1 MASLAVDNNNGIMK
15 INWTIH
21 GGGSDGYYYNE
32 GELQAK
38 KKMHEDFVNV
48 KDLFEYINDQLPQEK
63 KIKSLK
69 IFRWTSPGASI
80 VSNQEID
87 DVFREIFE
95 HPYWPQL
102 YEGAWKTRNAMGK
115 DFKHL
120 EATVGSDEMDKR
132 GPGEL
137 LKDLQLFMYDEA
149 NPQEA
154 SDIFLNELLSTE
166 FINKYTKTIHK
177 ESLLPKR
184 EELIEKIIIN
194 NNLTNVIH
202 ETIND
207 KSERIT
213 TKIYDNKINAI
224 LTYASEQKNCLRI
237 YIQGHGGNPFSYSYH
252 NKLLKFFV
260 SEGCDFLSM
269 SMTGLGINEGSF
281 SYPSR
286 YGFISLDKEM
296 AKNHK
301 NYSFF
306 YDEDNPKLDPLTL
319 FISPHYK
326 IIKSLTP
333 NYENISI
340 MGISGGGWYSVWLS
354 ALIPKINI
362 CPALK

>member
-1 MASLAVDNNNGIMK
+1 MKSKYIFFVLIMSTFFFIWGLGVGVYK
-15 INWTIH
+15 WFPYSN
-21 GGGSDGYYYNE
+21 
-32 GELQAK
+32 LQNAKQIFNLNK
-38 KKMHEDFVNV
+38 KKNNI
-48 KDLFEYINDQLPQEK
+48 KDI
-63 KIKSLK
+63 
-69 IFRWTSPGASI
+69 SI
-80 VSNQEID
+80 
-87 DVFREIFE
+87 
-95 HPYWPQL
+95 
-102 YEGAWKTRNAMGK
+102 
-115 DFKHL
+115 
-120 EATVGSDEMDKR
+120 DEV
-132 GPGEL
+132 
-137 LKDLQLFMYDEA
+137 
-149 NPQEA
+149 
-154 SDIFLNELLSTE
+154 
-166 FINKYTKTIHK
+166 FINKFTKTIQK

-194 NNLTNVIH
+194 NNLTNVIY

-354 ALIPKINI
+354 ALIPKIKFSVSYAGSLPMEYRKFQGISGDWEQQDSQIYNYVSYWELYKLMTLNEKGKI
-362 CPALK
+362 NRQAILVFNDKDNCCFFNPYAQHFKLKIDKLNWKNFKVIIDENDKHIMNVNLVKEIFKLNK

>member
-1 MASLAVDNNNGIMK
+1 MKSKYIFFVLIMSTFFFIWGLGVGVYK
-15 INWTIH
+15 WFPYSN
-21 GGGSDGYYYNE
+21 
-32 GELQAK
+32 LQNAKQIFNLNK
-38 KKMHEDFVNV
+38 KKNNI
-48 KDLFEYINDQLPQEK
+48 KDI
-63 KIKSLK
+63 
-69 IFRWTSPGASI
+69 SI
-80 VSNQEID
+80 
-87 DVFREIFE
+87 
-95 HPYWPQL
+95 
-102 YEGAWKTRNAMGK
+102 
-115 DFKHL
+115 
-120 EATVGSDEMDKR
+120 DE
-132 GPGEL
+132 
-137 LKDLQLFMYDEA
+137 
-149 NPQEA
+149 
-154 SDIFLNELLSTE
+154 E

-194 NNLTNVIH
+194 NNLINVIN
-202 ETIND
+202 EKIND

-354 ALIPKINI
+354 ALIPKIKFSVSYAGSLPMEYRKFQGISGDWEQQDSQIYNYVSYWELYKLMTLNEKGKI
-362 CPALK
+362 NRQAILVFNDEDNCCFFNPYAQHFKLKIDKLNWKNFKVIIDENDKHIMNVNLVKEIFKLNK

>member
-1 MASLAVDNNNGIMK
+1 MKSKYIFFVLIMSTFFFIWGLGIGVYK
-15 INWTIH
+15 WFPYSN
-21 GGGSDGYYYNE
+21 
-32 GELQAK
+32 LQNAKQIFNLNK
-38 KKMHEDFVNV
+38 KKNNI
-48 KDLFEYINDQLPQEK
+48 KDI
-63 KIKSLK
+63 
-69 IFRWTSPGASI
+69 SI
-80 VSNQEID
+80 
-87 DVFREIFE
+87 
-95 HPYWPQL
+95 
-102 YEGAWKTRNAMGK
+102 
-115 DFKHL
+115 
-120 EATVGSDEMDKR
+120 DE
-132 GPGEL
+132 
-137 LKDLQLFMYDEA
+137 
-149 NPQEA
+149 
-154 SDIFLNELLSTE
+154 E

-194 NNLTNVIH
+194 NNLTNVIY

-354 ALIPKINI
+354 ALIPKIKFSVSYAGSLPMEYRKFEGISGDWEQQDSQIYNYVSYWELYKLMTLNEKGKI
-362 CPALK
+362 NRQAILVFNDEDNCCFFNPYAQHFKLKIDKLNWKNFKVIIDENDKHIMNVNLVKEIFKLNK

>member
-1 MASLAVDNNNGIMK
+1 MKSKYIFFVLIMSTFFFIWGLGVGVYK
-15 INWTIH
+15 WFPYSN
-21 GGGSDGYYYNE
+21 
-32 GELQAK
+32 LQNAKQIFNLNK
-38 KKMHEDFVNV
+38 KKNNI
-48 KDLFEYINDQLPQEK
+48 KDI
-63 KIKSLK
+63 
-69 IFRWTSPGASI
+69 SI
-80 VSNQEID
+80 
-87 DVFREIFE
+87 
-95 HPYWPQL
+95 
-102 YEGAWKTRNAMGK
+102 
-115 DFKHL
+115 
-120 EATVGSDEMDKR
+120 DE
-132 GPGEL
+132 
-137 LKDLQLFMYDEA
+137 
-149 NPQEA
+149 
-154 SDIFLNELLSTE
+154 E

-194 NNLTNVIH
+194 NNLINVIN

-354 ALIPKINI
+354 ALIPKIKFSVSYAGSLPMEYRKFQGISGDWEQQDSQIYNYVSYWELYKLMTLNEKGKI
-362 CPALK
+362 NRQAILVFNDKDNCCFFNPYAQHFKLKIDKLNWKNFKVIIDENDKHIMNVNLVKEIFKLNK

>member
-1 MASLAVDNNNGIMK
+1 MKSKYIFFVLIMSTFFFIWGLGVGVYK
-15 INWTIH
+15 WFPYSN
-21 GGGSDGYYYNE
+21 
-32 GELQAK
+32 LQNAKQIFNLNK
-38 KKMHEDFVNV
+38 KKNNI
-48 KDLFEYINDQLPQEK
+48 KDI
-63 KIKSLK
+63 
-69 IFRWTSPGASI
+69 SI
-80 VSNQEID
+80 
-87 DVFREIFE
+87 
-95 HPYWPQL
+95 
-102 YEGAWKTRNAMGK
+102 
-115 DFKHL
+115 
-120 EATVGSDEMDKR
+120 DE
-132 GPGEL
+132 
-137 LKDLQLFMYDEA
+137 
-149 NPQEA
+149 
-154 SDIFLNELLSTE
+154 E

-354 ALIPKINI
+354 ALIPKIKFSVSY
-362 CPALK
+362 A

>member
-1 MASLAVDNNNGIMK
+1 MKSKYIFFVLIMSTFFFIWGLGVGVYK
-15 INWTIH
+15 WFPYSN
-21 GGGSDGYYYNE
+21 
-32 GELQAK
+32 LQNAKQIFNLNK
-38 KKMHEDFVNV
+38 KKNNI
-48 KDLFEYINDQLPQEK
+48 KDI
-63 KIKSLK
+63 
-69 IFRWTSPGASI
+69 SI
-80 VSNQEID
+80 
-87 DVFREIFE
+87 
-95 HPYWPQL
+95 
-102 YEGAWKTRNAMGK
+102 
-115 DFKHL
+115 
-120 EATVGSDEMDKR
+120 DE
-132 GPGEL
+132 
-137 LKDLQLFMYDEA
+137 
-149 NPQEA
+149 
-154 SDIFLNELLSTE
+154 E

-340 MGISGGGWYSVWLS
+340 MGISGGGWYTVWLS
-354 ALIPKINI
+354 ALIPKIKFSVSYAGSLPMEYRKFEGISGDWEQQDSQIYNYVSYWELYKLMTLNEKGKI
-362 CPALK
+362 NRQAILVFNDEDNCCFFNPYAQHFKLKIDKLNWKNFKVIIDENDKHIMNVNLVKEIFKLNK

>member
-1 MASLAVDNNNGIMK
+1 MKSKYIFFVLIMSTFFFIWGLGIGVYK
-15 INWTIH
+15 WFPYSN
-21 GGGSDGYYYNE
+21 
-32 GELQAK
+32 LQNAKQIFNLNK
-38 KKMHEDFVNV
+38 KKNNI
-48 KDLFEYINDQLPQEK
+48 KDI
-63 KIKSLK
+63 
-69 IFRWTSPGASI
+69 SI
-80 VSNQEID
+80 
-87 DVFREIFE
+87 
-95 HPYWPQL
+95 
-102 YEGAWKTRNAMGK
+102 
-115 DFKHL
+115 
-120 EATVGSDEMDKR
+120 DE
-132 GPGEL
+132 
-137 LKDLQLFMYDEA
+137 
-149 NPQEA
+149 
-154 SDIFLNELLSTE
+154 E

-194 NNLTNVIH
+194 NNLTNVIY

-354 ALIPKINI
+354 ALIPKIKFSVSYAGSLPMEYRKFQGISGDWEQQDSQIYNYVSYWELYKLMTLNEKGKI
-362 CPALK
+362 NRQAILVFNDEDNCCFFNPYAQHFKLKIDKLNWKNFKVIIDENDKHIMNVNLVKEIFKLNK

>member
-1 MASLAVDNNNGIMK
+1 MKSKYIFFVLIMSTFFFIWGLGIGVYK
-15 INWTIH
+15 WFPYSN
-21 GGGSDGYYYNE
+21 
-32 GELQAK
+32 LQNAKQIFNLNK
-38 KKMHEDFVNV
+38 KKNNI
-48 KDLFEYINDQLPQEK
+48 KDI
-63 KIKSLK
+63 
-69 IFRWTSPGASI
+69 SI
-80 VSNQEID
+80 
-87 DVFREIFE
+87 
-95 HPYWPQL
+95 
-102 YEGAWKTRNAMGK
+102 
-115 DFKHL
+115 
-120 EATVGSDEMDKR
+120 DE
-132 GPGEL
+132 
-137 LKDLQLFMYDEA
+137 
-149 NPQEA
+149 
-154 SDIFLNELLSTE
+154 E

-354 ALIPKINI
+354 ALIPKIKFSVSYAGSLPMEYRKFQGISGDWEQQDSQIYNYVSYWELYKLMTLNEKGKI
-362 CPALK
+362 NRQAILVFNDEDNCCFFNPYAQHFKLKIDKLNWKNFKVIIDENDKHIMNVNLVKEIFKLNK

>member
-1 MASLAVDNNNGIMK
+1 MK
-15 INWTIH
+15 SKYIFFILIISTFFFIWGLGVGVYKWFPYSN
-21 GGGSDGYYYNE
+21 
-32 GELQAK
+32 LQNAKQIFNLNK
-38 KKMHEDFVNV
+38 KKNNI
-48 KDLFEYINDQLPQEK
+48 KDI
-63 KIKSLK
+63 
-69 IFRWTSPGASI
+69 SI
-80 VSNQEID
+80 
-87 DVFREIFE
+87 
-95 HPYWPQL
+95 
-102 YEGAWKTRNAMGK
+102 
-115 DFKHL
+115 
-120 EATVGSDEMDKR
+120 DE
-132 GPGEL
+132 
-137 LKDLQLFMYDEA
+137 
-149 NPQEA
+149 
-154 SDIFLNELLSTE
+154 E

-194 NNLTNVIH
+194 NNLTNVIY

-354 ALIPKINI
+354 ALIPKIKFSVSYAGSLPMEYRKFEGISGDWEQQDSQIYNYVSYWELYKLMTLNEKGKI
-362 CPALK
+362 NRQAILVFNDEDNCCFFNPYAQHFKLKIDKLNWKNFKVIIDENDKHIMNVNLVKEIFKLNK

>member
-1 MASLAVDNNNGIMK
+1 MKSKYIFFVLIMSTFFFIWGLGVGVYK
-15 INWTIH
+15 WFP
-21 GGGSDGYYYNE
+21 YYN
-32 GELQAK
+32 LQNAKQIFNLNK
-38 KKMHEDFVNV
+38 KKN
-48 KDLFEYINDQLPQEK
+48 N
-63 KIKSLK
+63 IKNIS
-69 IFRWTSPGASI
+69 
-80 VSNQEID
+80 ID
-87 DVFREIFE
+87 DV
-95 HPYWPQL
+95 
-102 YEGAWKTRNAMGK
+102 
-115 DFKHL
+115 
-120 EATVGSDEMDKR
+120 
-132 GPGEL
+132 
-137 LKDLQLFMYDEA
+137 
-149 NPQEA
+149 
-154 SDIFLNELLSTE
+154 

-177 ESLLPKR
+177 ETLLSKR

-194 NNLTNVIH
+194 NNLINVIN

-207 KSERIT
+207 KSEKIT

-260 SEGCDFLSM
+260 GEGCDFLSM

-286 YGFISLDKEM
+286 YGLISLDKEM

-306 YDEDNPKLDPLTL
+306 YDENNPKLDPLTL

-333 NYENISI
+333 NYKNISI

-354 ALIPKINI
+354 ALIPKIKFSVSYAGSLPMEYRKFEGISGDWEQQDSQIYNYVSYWELYKLMTLNEKGKI
-362 CPALK
+362 NRQTILVFNDEDDCCFFNPYAQHFKLKIDKLNWKNFKVIIDKNDKHIMNVNLVKEIFKLNK

>member
-1 MASLAVDNNNGIMK
+1 MKSKYIFFVLIMSTFFFIWGLGVGVYK
-15 INWTIH
+15 WFPYSN
-21 GGGSDGYYYNE
+21 
-32 GELQAK
+32 LQNAKQIFNLNK
-38 KKMHEDFVNV
+38 KKNNI
-48 KDLFEYINDQLPQEK
+48 KDI
-63 KIKSLK
+63 
-69 IFRWTSPGASI
+69 SI
-80 VSNQEID
+80 
-87 DVFREIFE
+87 
-95 HPYWPQL
+95 
-102 YEGAWKTRNAMGK
+102 
-115 DFKHL
+115 
-120 EATVGSDEMDKR
+120 DE
-132 GPGEL
+132 
-137 LKDLQLFMYDEA
+137 
-149 NPQEA
+149 
-154 SDIFLNELLSTE
+154 E

-194 NNLTNVIH
+194 NNLTNVIY

-354 ALIPKINI
+354 ALIPKIKFSVSYAGSLPMEYRKFEGISGDWEQQDSQIYNYVSYWELYKLMTLNEKGKI
-362 CPALK
+362 NRQAILVFNDEDNCCFFNPYAQHFKLKIDKLNWKNFKVIIDENDKHIMNVNLVKEIFKLNK

>member
-1 MASLAVDNNNGIMK
+1 MKSKYIFFVLIMSTFFFIWGLGIGVYK
-15 INWTIH
+15 WFPYSN
-21 GGGSDGYYYNE
+21 
-32 GELQAK
+32 LQNAKQIFNLNK
-38 KKMHEDFVNV
+38 KKNNI
-48 KDLFEYINDQLPQEK
+48 KDI
-63 KIKSLK
+63 
-69 IFRWTSPGASI
+69 SI
-80 VSNQEID
+80 
-87 DVFREIFE
+87 
-95 HPYWPQL
+95 
-102 YEGAWKTRNAMGK
+102 
-115 DFKHL
+115 
-120 EATVGSDEMDKR
+120 DE
-132 GPGEL
+132 
-137 LKDLQLFMYDEA
+137 
-149 NPQEA
+149 
-154 SDIFLNELLSTE
+154 E

-354 ALIPKINI
+354 ALIPKIKFSVSYAGSLPMEYRKFEGISGDWEQQDSQIYNYVSYWELYKLMTLNEKGKI
-362 CPALK
+362 NRQAILVFNDKDNCCFFNPYAQHFKLKIDKLNWKNFKVIIDENDKHIMNVNLVKEIFKLNK

>member
-1 MASLAVDNNNGIMK
+1 MKSKYIFFVLIMSTFFFIWGLGVGVYK
-15 INWTIH
+15 WFPYSN
-21 GGGSDGYYYNE
+21 
-32 GELQAK
+32 LQNAKQIFNLNK
-38 KKMHEDFVNV
+38 KKNNI
-48 KDLFEYINDQLPQEK
+48 KDI
-63 KIKSLK
+63 
-69 IFRWTSPGASI
+69 SI
-80 VSNQEID
+80 
-87 DVFREIFE
+87 
-95 HPYWPQL
+95 
-102 YEGAWKTRNAMGK
+102 
-115 DFKHL
+115 
-120 EATVGSDEMDKR
+120 DE
-132 GPGEL
+132 
-137 LKDLQLFMYDEA
+137 
-149 NPQEA
+149 
-154 SDIFLNELLSTE
+154 E

-194 NNLTNVIH
+194 NNLTNVIY

-354 ALIPKINI
+354 ALIPKIKFSVSYAGSLPMEYRKFQGISGDWEQQDSQIYNYVSYWELYKLMTLNEKGKI
-362 CPALK
+362 NRQAILVFNDEDNCCFFNPYAQHFKLKIDKLNWKNFKVIIDENDKHIMNVNLVKEIFKLNK

>member
-1 MASLAVDNNNGIMK
+1 MKSKYIFFVLIMSTFFFIWGLGIGVYK
-15 INWTIH
+15 WFPYSN
-21 GGGSDGYYYNE
+21 
-32 GELQAK
+32 LQNAKQIFNLNK
-38 KKMHEDFVNV
+38 KKNNI
-48 KDLFEYINDQLPQEK
+48 KDI
-63 KIKSLK
+63 
-69 IFRWTSPGASI
+69 SI
-80 VSNQEID
+80 
-87 DVFREIFE
+87 
-95 HPYWPQL
+95 
-102 YEGAWKTRNAMGK
+102 
-115 DFKHL
+115 
-120 EATVGSDEMDKR
+120 DE
-132 GPGEL
+132 
-137 LKDLQLFMYDEA
+137 
-149 NPQEA
+149 
-154 SDIFLNELLSTE
+154 E
-166 FINKYTKTIHK
+166 FINKYIKTIHK

-224 LTYASEQKNCLRI
+224 LTYASDQKNCLRI

-354 ALIPKINI
+354 ALIPKIKFSVSYAGSLPMEYRKFEGISGDWEQQDSQIYNYVSYWELYKLMTLNEKGKI
-362 CPALK
+362 NRQAILVFNDEDNCCFFNPYAQHFKLKIDKLNWKNFKVIIDENDKHIMNVNLVKEIFKLNK

>member
-1 MASLAVDNNNGIMK
+1 MSTFFFIWGLGIGVYK
-15 INWTIH
+15 WFPYSN
-21 GGGSDGYYYNE
+21 
-32 GELQAK
+32 LQNAKQIFNLNK
-38 KKMHEDFVNV
+38 KKNNI
-48 KDLFEYINDQLPQEK
+48 KDI
-63 KIKSLK
+63 
-69 IFRWTSPGASI
+69 SI
-80 VSNQEID
+80 
-87 DVFREIFE
+87 
-95 HPYWPQL
+95 
-102 YEGAWKTRNAMGK
+102 
-115 DFKHL
+115 
-120 EATVGSDEMDKR
+120 DE
-132 GPGEL
+132 
-137 LKDLQLFMYDEA
+137 
-149 NPQEA
+149 
-154 SDIFLNELLSTE
+154 E

-194 NNLTNVIH
+194 NNLTNVIY

-354 ALIPKINI
+354 ALIPKIKFSVSYAGSLPMEYRKFQGISGDWEQQDSQIYNYVSYWELYKLMTLNEKGKI
-362 CPALK
+362 NRQAILVFNDEDNCCFFNPYAQHFKLKIDKLNWKNFKVIIDENDKHIMNVNLVKEIFKLNK

>member
-1 MASLAVDNNNGIMK
+1 MSTFFFIWGLGIGVYK
-15 INWTIH
+15 WFPYSN
-21 GGGSDGYYYNE
+21 
-32 GELQAK
+32 LQNAKQIFNLNK
-38 KKMHEDFVNV
+38 KKNNI
-48 KDLFEYINDQLPQEK
+48 KDI
-63 KIKSLK
+63 
-69 IFRWTSPGASI
+69 SI
-80 VSNQEID
+80 
-87 DVFREIFE
+87 
-95 HPYWPQL
+95 
-102 YEGAWKTRNAMGK
+102 
-115 DFKHL
+115 
-120 EATVGSDEMDKR
+120 DE
-132 GPGEL
+132 
-137 LKDLQLFMYDEA
+137 
-149 NPQEA
+149 
-154 SDIFLNELLSTE
+154 E
-166 FINKYTKTIHK
+166 FINKYIKTIHK

-194 NNLTNVIH
+194 NNLINVIN

-207 KSERIT
+207 KSEKIT

-354 ALIPKINI
+354 ALIPKIKFSVSYAGSLPMEYRKFEGISGDWEQQDSQIYNYVSYWELYKLMTLNEKGKI
-362 CPALK
+362 NRQAILVFNDEDNCCFFNPYAQHFKLKIDKLNWKNFKVIIDENDKHIMNVNLVKEIFKLNK

>member
-1 MASLAVDNNNGIMK
+1 MKSKYIFFVLIMSTFFFIWGLGIGVYK
-15 INWTIH
+15 WFPYSN
-21 GGGSDGYYYNE
+21 
-32 GELQAK
+32 LQNAKQIFNLNK
-38 KKMHEDFVNV
+38 KKNNI
-48 KDLFEYINDQLPQEK
+48 KDI
-63 KIKSLK
+63 S
-69 IFRWTSPGASI
+69 
-80 VSNQEID
+80 ID
-87 DVFREIFE
+87 DV
-95 HPYWPQL
+95 
-102 YEGAWKTRNAMGK
+102 
-115 DFKHL
+115 
-120 EATVGSDEMDKR
+120 
-132 GPGEL
+132 
-137 LKDLQLFMYDEA
+137 
-149 NPQEA
+149 
-154 SDIFLNELLSTE
+154 

-177 ESLLPKR
+177 ESVLTKR
-184 EELIEKIIIN
+184 EELIEKIIID
-194 NNLTNVIH
+194 NNLINVIN
-202 ETIND
+202 EKIND

-213 TKIYDNKINAI
+213 TKIYGNKINAI

-286 YGFISLDKEM
+286 HGFITLDKEM

-340 MGISGGGWYSVWLS
+340 MGISGGGWYTVWLS
-354 ALIPKINI
+354 ALIPKIKFSVSYAGSLPMEYRKFEGISGDWEQQDSQIYNYVSYWELYKLMTLNEKGKI
-362 CPALK
+362 NRQAILVFNDEDNCCFFNPYVQHFKLKIDKLNWKNFKVIIDENDKHIMDVILVKEIFKLNK

>member
-1 MASLAVDNNNGIMK
+1 MKSKYIFYVLIMSTFFFIWGLGVGVYK
-15 INWTIH
+15 WFPYSN
-21 GGGSDGYYYNE
+21 
-32 GELQAK
+32 LQNAKQIFNLNK
-38 KKMHEDFVNV
+38 KKNNI
-48 KDLFEYINDQLPQEK
+48 KDI
-63 KIKSLK
+63 
-69 IFRWTSPGASI
+69 SI
-80 VSNQEID
+80 
-87 DVFREIFE
+87 
-95 HPYWPQL
+95 
-102 YEGAWKTRNAMGK
+102 
-115 DFKHL
+115 
-120 EATVGSDEMDKR
+120 DE
-132 GPGEL
+132 
-137 LKDLQLFMYDEA
+137 
-149 NPQEA
+149 
-154 SDIFLNELLSTE
+154 E

-194 NNLTNVIH
+194 NNLINVIN

-354 ALIPKINI
+354 ALIPKIKFSVSYAGSLPMEYRKFEGISGDWEQQDSQIYNYVSYWELYKLMTLNEKGKI
-362 CPALK
+362 NRQAILVFNDKDNCCFFNPYAQHFKLKIDKLNWKNFKVIIDENDKHIMNVNLVKEIFKLNK